1 MKVKITSEEC
11 YNALKDFKV
20 AKTPGTDEFPA
31 EFYRFFWPE
40 INKEMTE
47 RLFRKLF
54 ILAGFKLLN
63 THSKIPHLL
72 YKQRRGCTELP
83 ELPFATFR

>member
-1 MKVKITSEEC
+1 MKVTSEEC

-20 AKTPGTDEFPA
+20 RKSPGTDGFPA

-47 RLFRKLF
+47 SSNFAFQSRKLS
-54 ILAGFKLLN
+54 I
-63 THSKIPHLL
+63 S
-72 YKQRRGCTELP
+72 
-83 ELPFATFR
+83 